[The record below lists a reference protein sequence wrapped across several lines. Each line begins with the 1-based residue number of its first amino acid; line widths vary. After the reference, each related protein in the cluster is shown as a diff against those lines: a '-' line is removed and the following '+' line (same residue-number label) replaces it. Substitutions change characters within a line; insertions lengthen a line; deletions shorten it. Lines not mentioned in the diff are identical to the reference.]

1 MEDMKAIWLKELED
15 SIEANKKAD
24 WSKELY
30 DKMRYDVS
38 NGFTESELIEWY
50 GEKNTKLY
58 FDELLW
64 VRDFR

>member
-1 MEDMKAIWLKELED
+1 MENMEAIWLKELED
-15 SIEANKKAD
+15 TKEANKKAD
-24 WSKELY
+24 WSKKLY

-38 NGFTESELIEWY
+38 NGFTEGELIVWY